1 MGGGNGQ
8 KAKMARSQL
17 DSNKKAM
24 SIQCKVCMQTFMCT
38 TSEVKC
44 REHAEAK
51 HPKSDVYLISALGN
65 KVETMFSRLENLDY
79 TALIAINIYA
89 FKYLAIFPP
98 SHFPHNLIIIL
109 ITGKSIQ

>member
-8 KAKMARSQL
+8 KSRMAREKHWEKNKPAKGSQL

-24 SIQCKVCMQTFMCT
+24 TIQCRVCMQTFICT

-51 HPKSDVYLISALGN
+51 HPKSD
-65 KVETMFSRLENLDY
+65 
-79 TALIAINIYA
+79 IYA
-89 FKYLAIFPP
+89 C
-98 SHFPHNLIIIL
+98 FPHL
-109 ITGKSIQ
+109 KK